1 MEQDSST
8 GDSESESDSEL
19 DLDKWDE
26 WFETDLSVLKDLP

>member
-1 MEQDSST
+1 MEQASST

-26 WFETDLSVLKDLP
+26 WFETVLKDLP